1 MEKGQLIE
9 TYRILQKCKLNG
21 LKQNTKFALLHDM
34 SILRPISLAW
44 KDELEEARERLKTDG
59 LSRMNEAE
67 VDKANRIFGAYNT
80 EVNAYS
86 EKALNTEMNTALE
99 AISED
104 ELNKLIDNNDLT
116 GYDMECVNYPF
127 AKDKW
132 ASRFT
137 ATCLLFRRVRSLTVA
152 PHVYSQVPYEVLMS
166 CTDNANIQLLI

>member
-44 KDELEEARERLKTDG
+44 KDELEEARERLKTDEVRSIIEKVTANNNG

-116 GYDMECVNYPF
+116 GYE
-127 AKDKW
+127 
-132 ASRFT
+132 
-137 ATCLLFRRVRSLTVA
+137 LL
-152 PHVYSQVPYEVLMS
+152 
-166 CTDNANIQLLI
+166 

>member
-44 KDELEEARERLKTDG
+44 KDELEEARERLKTDEVRSIIEKVTANNNG

-86 EKALNTEMNTALE
+86 EKSLNTEMNTALE

-116 GYDMECVNYPF
+116 GYDMECI
-127 AKDKW
+127 KI
-132 ASRFT
+132 
-137 ATCLLFRRVRSLTVA
+137 LL
-152 PHVYSQVPYEVLMS
+152 
-166 CTDNANIQLLI
+166 